1 MESLFFDYRRGFG
14 RERHERFKES
24 LVAFEIILLLS
35 LLYHATV
42 GTEDKLTRTYVRAAI
57 PSLRQHG
64 RESCQGQLRK
74 DVGLITTNRAY

>member
-42 GTEDKLTRTYVRAAI
+42 GTEDKSTRTYVRAAI
-57 PSLRQHG
+57 PVSSAA
-64 RESCQGQLRK
+64 RERVMSRPAEKACGF
-74 DVGLITTNRAY
+74 DYN

>member
-42 GTEDKLTRTYVRAAI
+42 GTEGGVVHINQLVHTCVL
-57 PSLRQHG
+57 PSRLFG
-64 RESCQGQLRK
+64 STGESHVK
-74 DVGLITTNRAY
+74 AS